1 MVIHLFADI
10 APKTVENF
18 RKLCAESYR
27 RPDGKVLTYK
37 GSKIHRIIPDFII
50 QGGDVLT
57 SYGTSSESI
66 YGGYFEDENFVFNHD
81 KEGLLSIANKGPN
94 TNGSQFFITLSIT
107 FLKHFNL
114 VKSMFCIRPVQGAS
128 CLPPDDS
135 WDRLQHPTTTQK
147 DKRFR

>member
-1 MVIHLFADI
+1 MCHLFADI

-81 KEGLLSIANKGPN
+81 KEGLLSMANKGPN
-94 TNGSQFFITLSIT
+94 TNGSQFFITLKQCPWIDGKYT
-107 FLKHFNL
+107 VFGE
-114 VKSMFCIRPVQGAS
+114 VIQGIF
-128 CLPPDDS
+128 
-135 WDRLQHPTTTQK
+135 QYK
-147 DKRFR
+147 YVNNE